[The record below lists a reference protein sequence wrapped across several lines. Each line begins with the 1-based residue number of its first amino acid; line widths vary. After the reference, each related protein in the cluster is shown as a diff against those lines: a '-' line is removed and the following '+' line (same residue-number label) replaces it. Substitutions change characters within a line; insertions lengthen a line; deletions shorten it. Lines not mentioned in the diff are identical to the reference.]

1 MSTAATPPRPG
12 SDAGPGGAGAG
23 AGAAK
28 RLSRRTLCIL
38 LLLVAA
44 VIAADMW
51 VEFTHDTFDWH
62 DPGTVPNMDFAQYYA
77 GGHNWMLGLDP
88 YVNHPGAPGAIA
100 HPRMNQPEITGYIY
114 PPTLLPLFGALSKL
128 TYETARTV
136 WLAIDVAA
144 FALLIAVAALLNKG
158 RRLETVTAAVLLTVV
173 SFPFYWHVT
182 YGQIDMV
189 VAALTIC
196 AFLLYPRWRGWPS
209 ALLFAVAIATKVTPV
224 VILAAAVAYYRDWR
238 LLLRALVCGAA
249 VFAVSLLAVDWSL
262 FAEYATKILP
272 AISTPDPSPYN
283 QTPLRFWWRYP
294 GVVKAVSVLGYAALV
309 WIAWVAGRTSRRLDA
324 SQRRVDPRTEKY
336 ALLLF
341 SVLMMLFFSPLAWQ
355 QAYVWPIVP
364 LALVFVSPPPREKPW
379 ALFVLGVA
387 AFFISAQVVQL
398 RGLDMPNI
406 AGAGLAL
413 VTLLLAWLPLDQ
425 RAGGDVPARG
435 GAPGG

>member
-1 MSTAATPPRPG
+1 MSSAATPPR
-12 SDAGPGGAGAG
+12 GGESAGAP
-23 AGAAK
+23 AD
-28 RLSRRTLCIL
+28 RRIDRRTVCI

-44 VIAADMW
+44 AVIAANMW

-62 DPGTVPNMDFAQYYA
+62 DPGTAANMDFAQYYA
-77 GGHNWMLGLDP
+77 GGHNWWLGLDP

-114 PPTLLPLFGALSKL
+114 PPTLLPLFGALSRL
-128 TYETARTV
+128 TYDAARTA
-136 WLAIDVAA
+136 WLGIDVAA

-158 RRLETVTAAVLLTVV
+158 RRLETVTACVLLTVV

-189 VAALTIC
+189 VAALTIA

-209 ALLFAVAIATKVTPV
+209 AVLFALAIATKVTPV

-238 LLLRALVCGAA
+238 LLLRTLVCGAA
-249 VFAVSLLAVDWSL
+249 VLAVSLVAVDWSL
-262 FAEYATKILP
+262 FAEYVTKILP

-283 QTPLRFWWRYP
+283 QTPLRFWWHYP
-294 GVVKAVSVLGYAALV
+294 AVVKVVSALGYAALV
-309 WIAWVAGRTSRRLDA
+309 WLAWVAGRTTRRLDA
-324 SQRRVDPRTEKY
+324 SRRRVDPRTEKY

-364 LALVFVSPPPREKPW
+364 LALVFVSPPPRGRPW
-379 ALFVLGVA
+379 AVVVLGVA
-387 AFFISAQVVQL
+387 ALFISAQVVQL
-398 RGLDMPNI
+398 RGLDMPDI
-406 AGAGLAL
+406 IGAGLAL
-413 VTLLLAWLPLDQ
+413 VALLLAWLPLEQ
-425 RAGGDVPARG
+425 RAPGDVPARDVP
-435 GAPGG
+435 PGG